1 MFEATRSFTPAIVAG
16 LIALASGA
24 AHSDTT
30 AVDVTGAISYGLEG
44 AAGNTTKI
52 ITLAPNAHVTA
63 VGWAVSLTAYS
74 GSWLTDMKVS
84 LLESTGALG
93 VNLTPGYAD
102 NFAGT
107 ASYSSFGTVDL
118 VGIANDFYVGSDG
131 MLKVQFFEDFNDL
144 AAADGIW
151 NSGLITV
158 VYSVAAVPEPS
169 TWLTLGTGIL
179 GFVGWARRRPVI
191 NAG

>member
-1 MFEATRSFTPAIVAG
+1 MFEATRPLAPAIVAG

-24 AHSDTT
+24 AHSDS
-30 AVDVTGAISYGLEG
+30 AAIDVTGAISYGLQG
-44 AAGNTTKI
+44 AAGNTVKTI
-52 ITLAPNAHVTA
+52 ALAPNAHVTA

-107 ASYSSFGTVDL
+107 ASYSSFGAVDL

-131 MLKVQFFEDFNDL
+131 VLKVQFFEDFNDL
-144 AAADGIW
+144 AAADGVW
-151 NSGLITV
+151 NSGSITV
-158 VYSVAAVPEPS
+158 VYAPAAVPEPAS
-169 TWLTLGTGIL
+169 WLTLGAGL
-179 GFVGWARRRPVI
+179 WGCAAWSRRRSARTV
-191 NAG
+191 G